1 MHPNPTSLSTIR
13 YRGANVFFN
22 KMRILR
28 EDFLNAH
35 TVGQQIEKQ

>member
-1 MHPNPTSLSTIR
+1 MHPNPANLSAIC
-13 YRGANVFFN
+13 YCGADVFFN

-35 TVGQQIEKQ
+35 SVG